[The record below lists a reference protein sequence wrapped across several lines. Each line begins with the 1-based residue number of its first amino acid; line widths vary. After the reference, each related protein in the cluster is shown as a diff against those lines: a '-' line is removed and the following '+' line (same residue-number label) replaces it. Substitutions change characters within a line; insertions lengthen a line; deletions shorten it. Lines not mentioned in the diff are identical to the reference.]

1 MKMENKKNLR
11 YAAGACFA
19 VLAILFVTKGFAINN
34 INGILT
40 HLLNINV
47 NAWKVLASIGAAMIA
62 ASFFTSLPILSTVGS
77 VLCAVSAT
85 RTFAVLSASRVS
97 IFKIIACVL
106 FFVTWVL
113 LAIGGI
119 SKNITKYTGF
129 ASTATSAFYTVTL
142 FLMHKRDFLI
152 HSSDYIVPVL
162 MIAGSVLLALSSE
175 TDKKTKPIPANVK
188 AAVPAGGGL
197 SQTERLIKLKS
208 LLDSGV
214 ITQEEFDAKKKDI
227 MG

>member
-1 MKMENKKNLR
+1 
-11 YAAGACFA
+11 
-19 VLAILFVTKGFAINN
+19 
-34 INGILT
+34 
-40 HLLNINV
+40 
-47 NAWKVLASIGAAMIA
+47 
-62 ASFFTSLPILSTVGS
+62 
-77 VLCAVSAT
+77 
-85 RTFAVLSASRVS
+85 
-97 IFKIIACVL
+97 
-106 FFVTWVL
+106 
-113 LAIGGI
+113 
-119 SKNITKYTGF
+119 
-129 ASTATSAFYTVTL
+129 
-142 FLMHKRDFLI
+142 MHKRDFLI